1 MIVWNVVP
9 HNSKLWWK
17 ECINLFY
24 ITVST
29 KNDCILDGPR
39 SVLPDMGRRY
49 AKELDTELYETSCST
64 TLCTH
69 DIIDQV
75 NKTNVLHYISS

>member
-1 MIVWNVVP
+1 MIFWNVVS
-9 HNSKLWWK
+9 HNSKLWRK
-17 ECINLFY
+17 ERINLFCF
-24 ITVST
+24 IVST

-75 NKTNVLHYISS
+75 SKINVLHYISS